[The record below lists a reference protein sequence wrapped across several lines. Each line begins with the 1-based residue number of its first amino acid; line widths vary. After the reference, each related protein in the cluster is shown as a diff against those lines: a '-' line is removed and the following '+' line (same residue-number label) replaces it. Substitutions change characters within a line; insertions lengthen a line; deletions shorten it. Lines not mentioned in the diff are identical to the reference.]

1 MNGPKSPSPEA
12 RGEPWDLWFLLASAL
27 AGLLPYALYHGSFAR
42 LYWFGDEFTQID
54 LIDRFGFWRWTG
66 LFFGENFAPVFK
78 LLWGGGVLAFGGSY
92 AVLIAALWLTHALNV
107 ALLGRLM
114 RTCGIAWTGAVC
126 AQVVFGL
133 TPATLETLAWSVQWA
148 AVLSVTFMLLAFDG
162 FFRPPIRTASFACAA
177 GSALCFVRGVLT
189 GPLLACASLWP
200 GANGERESLSRRC
213 GCAAAYLG
221 PPLVV
226 VSMIGVLAEGN
237 QHRLGGHE
245 GEAALYAAWFYCLNP
260 AYSLFSVDSW
270 GWHTVLV
277 LGFTKF
283 ALVAWSVARSRGRQ
297 RTLFMLLV
305 AFDVGNAILV
315 GLGRYHLG
323 LETSVS
329 SRYQYASL
337 VAVLPLAGFW
347 FSVQWEKVPGPVFA
361 RRIALAF
368 ILAALGSA
376 LCRQWEGSIEPFST
390 WRGTDSRRLLLRDPD
405 PGPFAVPGYPGFPT
419 ERAKALIAKYHLH

>member
-1 MNGPKSPSPEA
+1 V
-12 RGEPWDLWFLLASAL
+12 
-27 AGLLPYALYHGSFAR
+27 GLLPYALYHGSFAR

-54 LIDRFGFWRWTG
+54 LIDRVGFWRWTG

-78 LLWGGGVLAFGGSY
+78 LLWGGGILLSGGSY
-92 AVLIAALWLTHALNV
+92 AALMAMLWLTHALNV

-114 RTCGIAWTGAVC
+114 RTCGMAWTGVVC

-133 TPATLETLAWSVQWA
+133 TPATIETLAWSVQWA

-162 FFRPPIRTASFACAA
+162 FFRSPVRTASFAWAA

-200 GANGERESLSRRC
+200 AANGDRENLSRRC
-213 GCAAAYLG
+213 GYAAAYVA
-221 PPLVV
+221 PTLVV

-237 QHRLGGHE
+237 QHHIGGHA

-270 GWHTVLV
+270 GWHTVLL
-277 LGFTKF
+277 LGLAKF
-283 ALVAWSVARSRGRQ
+283 VLVAWSVARSQGRQ

-305 AFDVGNAILV
+305 AFDLGNAMLV

-337 VAVLPLAGFW
+337 VAILPLAGFW
-347 FSVQWEKVPGPVFA
+347 CSEQWEKMRFPTLG
-361 RRIALAF
+361 RRIGLAVV
-368 ILAALGSA
+368 LAALASA
-376 LCRQWEGSIEPFST
+376 LCRQWAGAIEPFST
-390 WRGTDSRRLLLRDPD
+390 WRGTDSRRVLLVDPN

-419 ERAKALIAKYHLH
+419 QRAKALIAKYHLH